1 MRSNVFVIGILA
13 VCICSLALA
22 EVPAGKMLNGVENVY
37 NGDANRQA
45 GTVGNVTVS
54 LTQTGPL
61 AADVVLGWDT
71 TPGVYA
77 TLYTSYDAFLLYGQ
91 VYDTP
96 WIGGCNT
103 STGSTSCNDFI
114 SGTVHMV
121 LGTVPSN
128 SYSETFSFTVPVAD
142 TYQGWGI
149 VYGGWSPGV
158 PWLSGSGQNTGFWL
172 TSSNLATAYSSPG
185 YIDAVQPTDN
195 PDAGGEP
202 IPTMNRWGILAMIG
216 MLLGV
221 AVLVII
227 RRK

>member
-22 EVPAGKMLNGVENVY
+22 EVPTGKMLNGVENVY
-37 NGDANRQA
+37 TGDVNRQA

-77 TLYTSYDAFLLYGQ
+77 SAYSSYDAFWLYGQ
-91 VYDTP
+91 IYDTP
-96 WIGGCNT
+96 WLGFCT
-103 STGSTSCNDFI
+103 TTTASTSCNDFI
-114 SGTVHMV
+114 SGTVRV
-121 LGTVPSN
+121 VPGADPSN
-128 SYSETFSFTVPVAD
+128 SYAETFSFTVPVAD

-158 PWLSGSGQNTGFWL
+158 PWLSGTGQNTGFWI
-172 TSSNLATAYSSPG
+172 TTYNYASAYSAPG
-185 YIDAVQPTDN
+185 YIDAVQPTEDPN
-195 PDAGGEP
+195 AGGAP